1 MRIAGVALAAAVAG
15 QALAGAAIAGDNN
28 GNFMVRVGGSYVISQ
43 DQLKSLSAGPIDL
56 KALGFDAEVSERF
69 IPSATLTYFF
79 NRNLALELFC
89 CFTRHEVDLKSP
101 IAGLSGK
108 VADTWMFPPALTLQY
123 HFTGMGALKPY
134 VGVGAQWI
142 HFFNEGTGA
151 NPIGAASVNIKD
163 AIGVTLQAGI
173 DVSIGNG
180 WYLNADV
187 KKTWLDTTATWR
199 NVAAVGGNDINA
211 KVDIDPLIISAGLG
225 YRFNLDDVFG
235 RRSAAAPLK

>member
-1 MRIAGVALAAAVAG
+1 MRYAGI
-15 QALAGAAIAGDNN
+15 ALAGAVAGYALVSPAIAGDNN
-28 GNFMVRVGGSYVISQ
+28 GNVMVRIGGSYVISQ
-43 DQLKSLSAGPIDL
+43 DSLQSLNAGAVDL
-56 KALGFDAEVSERF
+56 KAAGFDAEVSDRF
-69 IPSATLTYFF
+69 IPSATLSYFF
-79 NRNLALELFC
+79 NRNLAIELFC
-89 CFTRHEVDLKSP
+89 CFTRHDVALKAP
-101 IAGLSGK
+101 VPGLSGK

-123 HFTGMGALKPY
+123 HFTGMGAFKPY

-142 HFFNEGTGA
+142 HFFNEKTA
-151 NPIGAASVNIKD
+151 ENPIGAASVNIKD
-163 AIGVTLQAGI
+163 AIGITLQAGI

-235 RRSAAAPLK
+235 RRGAAVPLK